1 MALLEAL
8 ACGLPVVATRVGEN
22 EAIVQEGMNGF
33 LVPNGDR
40 AALAQIMNRLIESP
54 ELRQQLGVNG
64 RQASKRFDEKL
75 TARRLIEM
83 YDEVC
88 SLSGHFS

>member
-8 ACGLPVVATRVGEN
+8 ACGLPVVTTRVGEN
-22 EAIVQEGMNGF
+22 EAIVQEGVNGF
-33 LVPNGDR
+33 LVPSGDQ
-40 AALAQIMNRLIESP
+40 ATLAQTINRLIASP
-54 ELRQQLGVNG
+54 ALRQQLGANG